1 MSTFF
6 YLHNVTPD
14 ALNGMK
20 DDRSTMAS
28 HYDYKKLCNNIIV
41 VPNVICHAKVLQ
53 TGLHFVIFASLILFV
68 CQNVGRLSFVVYKV
82 SSNFVFS
89 KQSSLQR
96 MKIGW
101 VTYSKESL
109 FVKGMVRRDPIGY
122 HGNLYMNDMD
132 EYYPRFVSK

>member
-1 MSTFF
+1 
-6 YLHNVTPD
+6 
-14 ALNGMK
+14 MK

-68 CQNVGRLSFVVYKV
+68 SQNVGRLSFVVYKV

-109 FVKGMVRRDPIGY
+109 FVKGMVRREPIGT
-122 HGNLYMNDMD
+122 NLYEELEID
-132 EYYPRFVSK
+132 YR